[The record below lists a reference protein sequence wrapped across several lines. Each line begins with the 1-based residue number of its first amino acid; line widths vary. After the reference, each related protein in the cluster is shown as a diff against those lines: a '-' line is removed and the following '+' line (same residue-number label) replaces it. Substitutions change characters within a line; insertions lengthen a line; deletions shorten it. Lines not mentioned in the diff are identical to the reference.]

1 MSKESRQFVTQKMSP
16 QKFAL
21 LHYGST
27 MAESYRFSYFDRLLF
42 LQSTFLFLSS
52 VIETYI
58 HVKHDTDTKEKL
70 RKIFFFFHIRNTKSA
85 SNIKNIMTYFSLPY
99 FSRSHNF

>member
-70 RKIFFFFHIRNTKSA
+70 RKIFLFFHIRNTKSA
-85 SNIKNIMTYFSLPY
+85 SNIKKYNDIFFSSL
-99 FSRSHNF
+99 FFQIS